1 MNEEH
6 KGSRCPIC
14 FWALYDGT
22 FCQGPDWCENKSE
35 IVKNPVYLTSRDAER
50 AVAYAANRRMRITP
64 TKKMMEWLKGESE
77 KIKG

>member
-1 MNEEH
+1 MKIKMNEEH

-22 FCQGPDWCENKSE
+22 FCQGPDWCENKGG
-35 IVKNPVYLTSRDAER
+35 IVKNPVCLTSRDAER
-50 AVAYAANRRMRITP
+50 AIKLMGITP